1 MARSVAVVNASSFV
15 SDVEVAEVAAAL
27 AVQLTRDVEPAWG
40 WSAEVIFVAVG
51 TNPPADAWSLEILDV
66 SDREGASG
74 YHDRDADGRP
84 FGRVFV
90 GNGGRLDP
98 DWSISASHELLEM
111 LADPASNHGI
121 VASTDLGLS
130 LYALEICDP
139 CEAAPFA
146 YSIGMVRVSDFVF
159 PAWYEP
165 RSPAGTLLDYTGSVS
180 RPLQLLSGGF
190 ISRLDLPGAQW
201 QSVFAGER
209 PGERRRAGPVLRC
222 GNAELRRRPSAV
234 TNH

>member
-15 SDVEVAEVAAAL
+15 SDAEVAEVTAAL
-27 AVQLTRDVEPAWG
+27 SVQLSRDVEPAWG
-40 WSAEVIFVAVG
+40 WRAEVAFVPAG
-51 TNPPADAWSLEILDV
+51 GPRPADAWTLEILDV
-66 SDREGASG
+66 TDREGASG

-90 GNGGRLDP
+90 ATGGRLDP
-98 DWSISASHELLEM
+98 DWSILASHELLEM
-111 LADPASNHGI
+111 LADPSSNHGI
-121 VASTDLGLS
+121 VAGTDLGLS

-146 YSIGMVRVSDFVF
+146 YEIGRVRVSDFVY

-180 RPLQLLSGGF
+180 RPLQLLTSGF

-201 QSVFAGER
+201 QSVFADQRQAEV
-209 PGERRRAGPVLRC
+209 RRARPLRC
-222 GNAELRRRPSAV
+222 GNAELRRRAASG
-234 TNH
+234 